1 MVYTILISVVFVAEL
16 IITFAIIQ
24 NLIKLDKLILSF
36 DETLNSTKSGLKDIS
51 VLMRKISEQWIVL
64 ATDFIENIK
73 EGSEELFLQKFSK
86 ALVTL
91 LVINLNFKFI
101 KSLKKSKLTKT
112 LAKGF
117 LLLENMV

>member
-73 EGSEELFLQKFSK
+73 EGSEELLLQKFLK

-101 KSLKKSKLTKT
+101 KNLKKSKLTKT